1 MNEFY
6 GLGLAP
12 KLLSAVEQAGFTTPT
27 PIQKSAIPIA
37 LQGQDMVGIAQT
49 GTGKTMAF
57 GLPMI
62 QRLAQTRGRGLILVP
77 TRELALQVEES
88 LQKVGKAI
96 RLKTVVLIGG
106 ASMEKQIQQLR
117 RGPHIIIAT
126 PGRLIDHLERRILKL
141 DDIHMLVLDEADR
154 MLDMGFQPQIRKIL
168 AAVPRERQTMLF
180 SATMPPEI
188 VKLAAQ
194 HMKTPTRVEIARA
207 GTVADKVTQELY
219 FVHKESKLR
228 LLKKIL
234 EEYKGTVLLFSRT
247 KHGAKK
253 ISKFILDL
261 GHTAAEI
268 HSNKSL
274 SQRRAALDGFKSGRY
289 RVLVAT
295 DIAARGIDV
304 TGIEL
309 VLNFDLPDNP
319 EDYIHRIGRTGRAGM
334 TGHAMSFATPD
345 QQSDVRTIE
354 RLMRINLKVSQL
366 PELPPAPPG
375 TPSMSSSQPFQ
386 QRGRPQQRGGRPQ
399 GRPFRGGQQRRFGR

>member
-1 MNEFY
+1 
-6 GLGLAP
+6 
-12 KLLSAVEQAGFTTPT
+12 
-27 PIQKSAIPIA
+27 
-37 LQGQDMVGIAQT
+37 
-49 GTGKTMAF
+49 
-57 GLPMI
+57 
-62 QRLAQTRGRGLILVP
+62 
-77 TRELALQVEES
+77 
-88 LQKVGKAI
+88 
-96 RLKTVVLIGG
+96 
-106 ASMEKQIQQLR
+106 
-117 RGPHIIIAT
+117 
-126 PGRLIDHLERRILKL
+126 
-141 DDIHMLVLDEADR
+141 MLVLDEADR
-154 MLDMGFQPQIRKIL
+154 MLDMGFQPQIKKIL

-180 SATMPPEI
+180 SATMPSEI
-188 VKLAAQ
+188 VQLAAQ

-253 ISKFILDL
+253 IAKFIQDL

-319 EDYIHRIGRTGRAGM
+319 DDYIHRIGRTGRAGM
-334 TGHAMSFATPD
+334 TGHAISFATPD
-345 QQSDVRTIE
+345 QRGDVRTIE
-354 RLMRINLKVSQL
+354 RLMRINLKVSEL

-375 TPSMSSSQPFQ
+375 MPVINSSSSFQP
-386 QRGRPQQRGGRPQ
+386 RGRSAHGGGQGQRRPFRGGQ
-399 GRPFRGGQQRRFGR
+399 RGGQQRRFGR